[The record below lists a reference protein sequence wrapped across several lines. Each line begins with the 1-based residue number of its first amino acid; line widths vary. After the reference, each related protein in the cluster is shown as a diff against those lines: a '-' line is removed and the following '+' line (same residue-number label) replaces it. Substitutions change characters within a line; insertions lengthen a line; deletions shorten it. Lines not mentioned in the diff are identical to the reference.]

1 MAFEDLLNPELFDQM
16 EKQMED
22 PQFQFLMQLQEIL
35 IEYDA
40 AHRTLQKRFV
50 TQFETAITEFTR
62 SSKSS
67 SSQP

>member
-1 MAFEDLLNPELFDQM
+1 MGFEDMLNPELFDQM
-16 EKQMED
+16 EKEMEN

-50 TQFETAITEFTR
+50 TQFENAITQF
-62 SSKSS
+62 SKSHKS
-67 SSQP
+67 NNP

>member
-1 MAFEDLLNPELFDQM
+1 MLNPELFDQM
-16 EKQMED
+16 EKEMEN

-50 TQFETAITEFTR
+50 TQFETAITEF
-62 SSKSS
+62 SKSHKS
-67 SSQP
+67 NIP